1 MTNNTCSAYTEA
13 RKINII
19 YIYLRE
25 REPKPADLRSNRR
38 SKPKPIKTAQGKHS
52 TRREI
57 RTDTRGD
64 RPP

>member
-1 MTNNTCSAYTEA
+1 MTNNTYSAYTEA

-19 YIYLRE
+19 YIYFRE
-25 REPKPADLRSNRR
+25 REPKPADMKRNRR
-38 SKPKPIKTAQGKHS
+38 SKPKPPRTADGKHS

>member
-1 MTNNTCSAYTEA
+1 MINNTYSAYTEA

-19 YIYLRE
+19 YIYFRE
-25 REPKPADLRSNRR
+25 REPKPADMKRNRE
-38 SKPKPIKTAQGKHS
+38 SKPQPIKTAQGKQR